1 MTDKHGIKK
10 VKKNEKFSQKIP
22 KNWKTRQNLIVAQ
35 GTAFEEND
43 GSQVSKNG
51 NFWQAMNGL
60 KFTRCQFCSKK
71 MYESALP
78 RHYETKHPII
88 MNR

>member
-10 VKKNEKFSQKIP
+10 VKKNEKVSQKIP
-22 KNWKTRQNLIVAQ
+22 KNWKKI
-35 GTAFEEND
+35 AFEEND

-60 KFTRCQFCSKK
+60 KFTRCKFCSKK

-88 MNR
+88 FNR

>member
-10 VKKNEKFSQKIP
+10 VKKNEKVSQKIP

-60 KFTRCQFCSKK
+60 KFTRCPFCSKK

-78 RHYETKHPII
+78 RHYETKHPI
-88 MNR
+88 MNNR